1 MKNYDYLLE
10 ATKNEGYLLVPLM
23 VVFEYKGFTGIVKT
37 KINSSSSLSENQF
50 LYSHLDLEEFVEDS
64 RISP

>member
-23 VVFEYKGFTGIVKT
+23 VVFEYKGFTGSLKT
-37 KINSSSSLSENQF
+37 RINSTQSLFENQF
-50 LYSHLDLEEFVEDS
+50 LYSHLDLDEFVEDS
-64 RISP
+64 RVSP